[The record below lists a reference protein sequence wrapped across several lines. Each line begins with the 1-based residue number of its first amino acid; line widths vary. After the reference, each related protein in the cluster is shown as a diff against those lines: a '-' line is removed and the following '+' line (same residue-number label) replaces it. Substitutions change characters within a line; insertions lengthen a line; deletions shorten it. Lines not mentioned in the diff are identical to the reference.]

1 MHEQPNGFHHYI
13 IPFKGRHRV
22 GFYFDPT
29 VVRNLEH
36 PSKRRL
42 PLILLVMGLL
52 GEYVRIMGESFRI
65 NVTWRRNATG
75 AGVDPQLKGSWIW
88 NHLSLELLY
97 RFDYYSHRCNF
108 VINLTKDTPRSKN
121 LKILLFSSF
130 SSSQKRQTDH
140 GQFSFSQTSFDRTAS
155 HGRYECGHQCLVMT
169 NAPTSSIIN
178 SIILLS
184 HTALVA
190 HCTGGGV
197 RLDAIQSDH
206 SSCSPHY
213 HGSTHCN
220 AFLALAPGTSLARHG
235 THFSDAASTNLL
247 RSPPSPALCG
257 VCPMFEK

>member
-1 MHEQPNGFHHYI
+1 MS
-13 IPFKGRHRV
+13 
-22 GFYFDPT
+22 
-29 VVRNLEH
+29 L
-36 PSKRRL
+36 
-42 PLILLVMGLL
+42 GL
-52 GEYVRIMGESFRI
+52 FC
-65 NVTWRRNATG
+65 
-75 AGVDPQLKGSWIW
+75 
-88 NHLSLELLY
+88 
-97 RFDYYSHRCNF
+97 RFDYSHRCNF
-108 VINLTKDTPRSKN
+108 VINLTKDTPRSRN
-121 LKILLFSSF
+121 LKILSF
-130 SSSQKRQTDH
+130 SSLSCSQKRQTDH

-184 HTALVA
+184 HIALVV
-190 HCTGGGV
+190 HCTGSEV

-206 SSCSPHY
+206 STCSPHY